1 MDWRRSDVREGWD
14 SYGTRCVWTETGLL
28 FVYLG
33 SRGIQNLCFLLLFFF
48 FAHYFRS
55 SLRLILHRLANE
67 PQLAECSAERVMFS
81 GGNQTSEHTVGDN
94 QPQTQCQKV

>member
-1 MDWRRSDVREGWD
+1 MDGNRITIRILGITRD
-14 SYGTRCVWTETGLL
+14 SESL
-28 FVYLG
+28 FSLA
-33 SRGIQNLCFLLLFFF
+33 FFF
-48 FAHYFRS
+48 FDHYFRS

-67 PQLAECSAERVMFS
+67 PQLAECSAGRVMFS